1 MSHWSSLFYSLA
13 GVVTL
18 RLSGDIYHPSN
29 RLRMNILEV
38 TCKTSLINDEH
49 EIYIQ
54 TSADTHSVCNVLRI
68 NVGWAES
75 LLCLTNSTLGI
86 HGVLDTHRPSLIWA
100 SFICTCFHVD
110 SDFYYCALDSNILSI
125 TYV

>member
-38 TCKTSLINDEH
+38 TCKTSLINDDPG
-49 EIYIQ
+49 IYIQ
-54 TSADTHSVCNVLRI
+54 TSADTHGVSNVLRI
-68 NVGWAES
+68 NVG
-75 LLCLTNSTLGI
+75 
-86 HGVLDTHRPSLIWA
+86 
-100 SFICTCFHVD
+100 
-110 SDFYYCALDSNILSI
+110 
-125 TYV
+125 